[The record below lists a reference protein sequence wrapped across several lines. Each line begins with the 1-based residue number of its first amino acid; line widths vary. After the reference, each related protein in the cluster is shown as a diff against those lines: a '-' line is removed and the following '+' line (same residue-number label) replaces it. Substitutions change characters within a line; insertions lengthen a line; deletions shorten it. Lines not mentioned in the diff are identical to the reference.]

1 MGYSEID
8 ILGEI
13 LREGIYWAYMG
24 RPFEVLPFLRGKLLS
39 KIKASNG
46 NPKEVEM
53 NLERMLKELEAL
65 YKQISMSSKVDKKQI
80 EEVLAYKQK
89 FISFISLEEDL

>member
-1 MGYSEID
+1 MNYSEIE

-39 KIKASNG
+39 KAASLNG
-46 NPKEVEM
+46 NSKEAEVNVE
-53 NLERMLKELEAL
+53 RILKELEAM
-65 YKQISMSSKVDKKQI
+65 YKQISMASKVEKKQI
-80 EEVLAYKQK
+80 EEILAYKEK
-89 FISFISLEEDL
+89 FAEFLLFEEGL

>member
-1 MGYSEID
+1 MDYSEIN

-39 KIKASNG
+39 KIKKLHGGS
-46 NPKEVEM
+46 KEVEM
-53 NLERMLKELEAL
+53 RLELVLMELEAL
-65 YKQISMSSKVDKKQI
+65 YKQISMSNKVDKKQI
-80 EEVLAYKQK
+80 EEILAYKQK
-89 FISFISLEEDL
+89 FVNLISFEEDL